1 MLFTGVKHVPSP
13 ESQDTSDILR
23 ACLNFLPQQTTER
36 ILSRLQHAINYEPVI
51 GIMGKSGAGKSSLCN
66 ALFQQPVCLTSDLL
80 GCTREPQ
87 RIVLTV
93 GERSMTL
100 VDLPGVGETPE
111 YDAEYSALYQKLLTE
126 LDLIIWVLR
135 ADDRARAV
143 DIVTHRSLL
152 AYGADASRFL
162 FVISQADRIPP
173 LPEPA
178 GQAVPS
184 TEQCLSLA
192 VISSQIAGQLPSSFP
207 VMAVSAH
214 TGYNLHALVEL
225 MIHALP
231 VQASSAFYCQ
241 LKPENHTE
249 ESDVAVRQRFGEIAG
264 SAFDTVITSERLP
277 SGWSLLLRRLR
288 EKLVQLASELWERI
302 FG

>member
-1 MLFTGVKHVPSP
+1 MPQTP

-36 ILSRLQHAINYEPVI
+36 IISHLQHAIHYEPVI

-111 YDAEYSALYQKLLTE
+111 YDAEYSALFQKLLTE

-162 FVISQADRIPP
+162 FVVSQADRIPP
-173 LPEPA
+173 LPELP

-264 SAFDTVITSERLP
+264 SAFDTVIASERLP
-277 SGWSLLLRRLR
+277 AGWSLLLRRLR

>member
-1 MLFTGVKHVPSP
+1 MPQTP

-36 ILSRLQHAINYEPVI
+36 IISHLQHAIHYEPVI

-162 FVISQADRIPP
+162 FVVSQADRIPP
-173 LPEPA
+173 LPELP

-184 TEQCLSLA
+184 NEQCLSLA

-264 SAFDTVITSERLP
+264 SAFDTVIASERLP

>member
-1 MLFTGVKHVPSP
+1 MPQIP
-13 ESQDTSDILR
+13 ESQDTNDILR
-23 ACLNFLPQQTTER
+23 SCLNFLPQQTTER
-36 ILSRLQHAINYEPVI
+36 ILSHLQHAINYEPVI

-80 GCTREPQ
+80 GCTRDPQ

-111 YDAEYSALYQKLLTE
+111 YDAEYSTLYQELLTE

-162 FVISQADRIPP
+162 FVVSQADRIPP
-173 LPEPA
+173 LPELP

-192 VISSQIAGQLPSSFP
+192 VISSQITGQLPSSFP

-249 ESDVAVRQRFGEIAG
+249 KSDVAVRQRFGEIAG

>member
-1 MLFTGVKHVPSP
+1 MPQIP
-13 ESQDTSDILR
+13 ESQDNNDILLT
-23 ACLNFLPQQTTER
+23 CLNFLPQQTTER
-36 ILSRLQHAINYEPVI
+36 ILSHLQHAINYEPVI

-162 FVISQADRIPP
+162 FVVSQADRIPP
-173 LPEPA
+173 LPELPV
-178 GQAVPS
+178 QVVPS
-184 TEQCLSLA
+184 TEQCISLA

-207 VMAVSAH
+207 VIAVSSH
-214 TGYNLHALVEL
+214 TGYNLPALVEL
-225 MIHALP
+225 MVHALP
-231 VQASSAFYCQ
+231 VQASSTFYCQ

-264 SAFDTVITSERLP
+264 SAFDTVIASEHLP

>member
-1 MLFTGVKHVPSP
+1 MPQIP

-66 ALFQQPVCLTSDLL
+66 ALFQQPVCLTSDLQ

-126 LDLIIWVLR
+126 LDLIIWALR

-173 LPEPA
+173 LPELA
-178 GQAVPS
+178 GQTVPS

-231 VQASSAFYCQ
+231 VQASSLFYCQ

>member
-1 MLFTGVKHVPSP
+1 MPQTP

-66 ALFQQPVCLTSDLL
+66 ALFQQPVCLISDLL

-93 GERSMTL
+93 GERSMIL

-288 EKLVQLASELWERI
+288 EKLIRLASELWERI

>member
-1 MLFTGVKHVPSP
+1 MPQIP
-13 ESQDTSDILR
+13 ESQDNNDILLT
-23 ACLNFLPQQTTER
+23 CLNFLPQQTTER
-36 ILSRLQHAINYEPVI
+36 ILSHLQHAINYEPVI

-80 GCTREPQ
+80 GCTRELQ

-143 DIVTHRSLL
+143 DIATHRSLL

-162 FVISQADRIPP
+162 FVVSQADRIPP
-173 LPEPA
+173 LPELA
-178 GQAVPS
+178 GQVVPS

-264 SAFDTVITSERLP
+264 SAFDTVIASERLP

>member
-1 MLFTGVKHVPSP
+1 MPQTP

-36 ILSRLQHAINYEPVI
+36 ILSHLQHAINYEPVI

-93 GERSMTL
+93 GERSITL

-143 DIVTHRSLL
+143 DIATHRSLL

-162 FVISQADRIPP
+162 FVVSQADRIPP
-173 LPEPA
+173 LPELA
-178 GQAVPS
+178 GQVVPS

-264 SAFDTVITSERLP
+264 SAFDTVIASERLP

>member
-1 MLFTGVKHVPSP
+1 MPQTP

-23 ACLNFLPQQTTER
+23 TYLNFLPQQTTER
-36 ILSRLQHAINYEPVI
+36 IISRLQQAIHYEPVI

-93 GERSMTL
+93 GECSMIL

-111 YDAEYSALYQKLLTE
+111 YDAEYSALYQTLLTE

-135 ADDRARAV
+135 ADDRARTV

-162 FVISQADRIPP
+162 FVVSQADRIPP
-173 LPEPA
+173 LPEYP
-178 GQAVPS
+178 GQDSPS
-184 TEQCLSLA
+184 AEQYLSLA
-192 VISSQIAGQLPSSFP
+192 VICAQIAGQLPSSFP

-225 MIHALP
+225 MVHALP
-231 VQASSAFYCQ
+231 LQASSAVYCQ
-241 LKPENHTE
+241 LKPENRTAA
-249 ESDVAVRQRFGEIAG
+249 SQSAVRQRFGELAG
-264 SAFDTVITSERLP
+264 STFDSVIDPDSLP
-277 SGWSLLLRRLR
+277 SGWRSLLRRLR

>member
-1 MLFTGVKHVPSP
+1 MSQAP

-162 FVISQADRIPP
+162 FV
-173 LPEPA
+173 
-178 GQAVPS
+178 
-184 TEQCLSLA
+184 
-192 VISSQIAGQLPSSFP
+192 
-207 VMAVSAH
+207 
-214 TGYNLHALVEL
+214 
-225 MIHALP
+225 
-231 VQASSAFYCQ
+231 
-241 LKPENHTE
+241 
-249 ESDVAVRQRFGEIAG
+249 
-264 SAFDTVITSERLP
+264 
-277 SGWSLLLRRLR
+277 
-288 EKLVQLASELWERI
+288 
-302 FG
+302 

>member
-1 MLFTGVKHVPSP
+1 MSQTP
-13 ESQDTSDILR
+13 ESQDTNDILR
-23 ACLNFLPQQTTER
+23 TCLNFLPQQTTER

>member
-1 MLFTGVKHVPSP
+1 MPQIP
-13 ESQDTSDILR
+13 ESQDNNDILLT
-23 ACLNFLPQQTTER
+23 CLNFLPQQTTER
-36 ILSRLQHAINYEPVI
+36 ILSHLQHAINYEPVI

-87 RIVLTV
+87 RIVLTM

-143 DIVTHRSLL
+143 DIATHRSLL

-162 FVISQADRIPP
+162 FIVSQADRIPP
-173 LPEPA
+173 LPELA
-178 GQAVPS
+178 GQVVPS

-231 VQASSAFYCQ
+231 VRASSAFYCQ

-264 SAFDTVITSERLP
+264 SAFDTVIASERLP

>member
-1 MLFTGVKHVPSP
+1 MPQIP
-13 ESQDTSDILR
+13 ESQDNNDILLT
-23 ACLNFLPQQTTER
+23 CLNFLPQQTTER
-36 ILSRLQHAINYEPVI
+36 ILSHLQHAVNYEPVI

-80 GCTREPQ
+80 GCTRAPQ

-100 VDLPGVGETPE
+100 VDLPGMGETPE

-173 LPEPA
+173 LPELV

-214 TGYNLHALVEL
+214 TGYNLLALVEL

-264 SAFDTVITSERLP
+264 SAFDTVIASERLP

>member
-1 MLFTGVKHVPSP
+1 MPQTP

-66 ALFQQPVCLTSDLL
+66 ALFQQPVCLISDLL

-93 GERSMTL
+93 GERSMIL

-126 LDLIIWVLR
+126 LDLIIWVMR

-288 EKLVQLASELWERI
+288 EKLIRLASELWERI

>member
-1 MLFTGVKHVPSP
+1 MPHIP
-13 ESQDTSDILR
+13 ESQDTGDILR

-173 LPEPA
+173 LPELA
-178 GQAVPS
+178 GQTVPS
-184 TEQCLSLA
+184 PEQCLSLA

-241 LKPENHTE
+241 LKAENHTE

-264 SAFDTVITSERLP
+264 SAFDTVIASERLP

>member
-1 MLFTGVKHVPSP
+1 
-13 ESQDTSDILR
+13 
-23 ACLNFLPQQTTER
+23 
-36 ILSRLQHAINYEPVI
+36 
-51 GIMGKSGAGKSSLCN
+51 
-66 ALFQQPVCLTSDLL
+66 
-80 GCTREPQ
+80 
-87 RIVLTV
+87 
-93 GERSMTL
+93 MTL

-143 DIVTHRSLL
+143 DIATHRSLL

-162 FVISQADRIPP
+162 FVVSQADRIPP
-173 LPEPA
+173 LPEQP

-207 VMAVSAH
+207 VIAVSSH
-214 TGYNLHALVEL
+214 TGYNLPALVEL
-225 MIHALP
+225 MVHALP
-231 VQASSAFYCQ
+231 VQASSTFYCQ

-264 SAFDTVITSERLP
+264 SAFDTVIASEHLP